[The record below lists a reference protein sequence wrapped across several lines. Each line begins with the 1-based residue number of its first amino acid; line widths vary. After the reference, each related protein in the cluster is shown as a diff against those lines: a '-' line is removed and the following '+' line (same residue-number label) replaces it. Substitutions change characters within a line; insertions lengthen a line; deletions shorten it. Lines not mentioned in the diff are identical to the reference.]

1 MSAAADKS
9 CRFNG
14 EAIVFLVGTDAP
26 KRFIV
31 HEGLIKPRSDFVRL
45 ALRGDWKE
53 AQERTI
59 PLPEDDP
66 NIFSVYQRWLYAG
79 LIHTRPNSTA
89 SKTDDE
95 YSMLVKAYILGEKIM
110 DSNFKDSI
118 ADAIVEKLRLTHKF
132 DTGLTDLVYNNTLP
146 ASLLRRLW
154 LDAYYNFG
162 APEWLNASLVG
173 DTINAEFMVEFS
185 RYQMQY
191 RASSGAF
198 GPDAMFASCTYHGHG
213 LHPCHR

>member
-1 MSAAADKS
+1 MCLVNIPVSTAAYKS
-9 CRFNG
+9 GRFND

-31 HEGLIKPRSDFVRL
+31 HESLIKPRSDFVRL

-79 LIHTRPNSTA
+79 LVHTRPNSTA

-118 ADAIVEKLRLTHKF
+118 ADAIIEKLRLTHKF
-132 DTGLTDLVYNNTLP
+132 DTGLPVMLP
-146 ASLLRRLW
+146 F
-154 LDAYYNFG
+154 Y
-162 APEWLNASLVG
+162 
-173 DTINAEFMVEFS
+173 
-185 RYQMQY
+185 
-191 RASSGAF
+191 
-198 GPDAMFASCTYHGHG
+198 
-213 LHPCHR
+213 